1 MTAYRSNGGVLVP
14 LETVRSISQPILYFD
29 EDRLNRFVELMK
41 ENHEFPPIQVQELEG
56 GYYRVMDGHH
66 RFVAS
71 QRCSFTQ
78 IPIETIP
85 KL

>member
-66 RFVAS
+66 RLVAS

>member
-1 MTAYRSNGGVLVP
+1 MTAYRSSGGVLAP

-41 ENHEFPPIQVQELEG
+41 ENHEFPPIQVQELKG